1 MTDVVFT
8 NQILT
13 KTNQERLWGIH
24 HSCIQARRIQETK
37 RDTYKDRELIVIYRT
52 GTSYCSKYSSNIL
65 KFFLRRHEKKTGE
78 IVSKSKVNLLHGH
91 IFQCCNFRSSILLSC
106 WISLEKKKTRI
117 WFQNDRLRST
127 PYIYTIYINQNS
139 MTIIT
144 WPTRAI
150 ACEWKNIS
158 S

>member
-1 MTDVVFT
+1 MGGRCNAKMTDVVFT

-106 WISLEKKKTRI
+106 WVPLEKKKHEFDFKMTDCVRPHTFI
-117 WFQNDRLRST
+117 RST
-127 PYIYTIYINQNS
+127 LIRIQWQLLPGQQG
-139 MTIIT
+139 
-144 WPTRAI
+144 P
-150 ACEWKNIS
+150 
-158 S
+158 